1 VILEVVRV
9 GASQKPDIGKAVP
22 PTCHS

>member
-9 GASQKPDIGKAVP
+9 GASQKPDIGKAVS